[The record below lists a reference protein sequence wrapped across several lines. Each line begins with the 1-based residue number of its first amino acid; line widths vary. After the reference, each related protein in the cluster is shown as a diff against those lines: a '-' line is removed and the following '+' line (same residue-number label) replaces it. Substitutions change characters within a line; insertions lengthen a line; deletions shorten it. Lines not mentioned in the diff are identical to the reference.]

1 MAVCRNMNGFVS
13 TRTGRQER
21 VDRCTSDWIDK
32 EGFYLTF
39 INRISRLQAQLQ
51 AQSIDLM
58 IICDRENLIYYT
70 GLTEIECLGLMVPAC
85 GDPQIAAMTVDLPL
99 LRTIPGI
106 CPLHGYMYG
115 MGSLGATLADLVK
128 ALGIEKPR
136 IAFTKY
142 FVEVAV
148 FEALWKAIPD
158 LQLVNGAQIAYQ
170 VRSHKTSE
178 ELDLIRQASGM
189 VLAGMEAA
197 VAAIEP
203 GMTETEVL
211 GHAEL
216 AMRKAGSEGSS
227 FRMQV
232 LSSDRQMLTHPHAR
246 HVPLKNNQPVVI
258 HIGATT
264 GGYGAKMCRT
274 VMLGDVA
281 QPVVDTYRLTVRAQ
295 QAAIARCTPGTPVR
309 EVWQAAYAVYE
320 SEGLG
325 KYLIP
330 DIGYGIGIR
339 QSEFYP
345 IIGKNRDY
353 ILEEGMAVDLMFP
366 TIYHPTLGGPRVTD
380 TLFVTDPPE
389 ILTKYPTEIIRK

>member
-1 MAVCRNMNGFVS
+1 MSFTIR
-13 TRTGRQER
+13 
-21 VDRCTSDWIDK
+21 
-32 EGFYLTF
+32 
-39 INRISRLQAQLQ
+39 INRLQEVLQ
-51 AQSIDLM
+51 EHKIDLM
-58 IICDRENLIYYT
+58 VICDRENLIYYT
-70 GLTEIECLGLMVPAC
+70 GLTEIECLGLIVPSS
-85 GDPQIAAMTVDLPL
+85 GEPQIAAMTVDLPL
-99 LRTIPGI
+99 LKTIPGV

-115 MGSLGATLADLVK
+115 SGSLGSTLAELVVG
-128 ALGIEKPR
+128 LGISEPR

-148 FEALWKAIPD
+148 FEALWKAVPN
-158 LQLVNGAQIAYQ
+158 LKLVNGTQIAYQ
-170 VRSHKTSE
+170 IRSDKTDE
-178 ELDLIRQASGM
+178 ELALIKEASVM

-197 VAAIEP
+197 ISVIKP

-216 AMRKAGSEGSS
+216 AMRRAGSEGSS

-232 LSSDRQMLTHPHAR
+232 LSSDRQLLTHPHAR
-246 HVPLKNNQPVVI
+246 NIPLKDNQPVVI

-264 GGYGAKMCRT
+264 SGYGAKMCRT
-274 VMLGDVA
+274 VMMGDVPQA
-281 QPVVDTYRLTVRAQ
+281 VRDTYAVTTRAQ
-295 QAAIARCTPGTPVR
+295 KAAIAQCRPGVPVR
-309 EVWQAAYAVYE
+309 QVWEAAWQVYE
-320 SEGLG
+320 EAGLG

-353 ILEEGMAVDLMFP
+353 VLKEGMAVDLMFP

-380 TLFVTDPPE
+380 TLFVKDPPQ
-389 ILTKYPTEIIRK
+389 ILTIYPYEINKCKEGIT